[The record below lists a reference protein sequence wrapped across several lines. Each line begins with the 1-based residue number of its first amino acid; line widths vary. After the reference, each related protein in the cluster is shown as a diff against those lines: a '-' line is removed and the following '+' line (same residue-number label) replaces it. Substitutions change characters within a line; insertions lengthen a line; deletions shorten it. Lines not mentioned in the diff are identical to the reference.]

1 MLDDEEFHRV
11 MSNRQPRTTDIWS
24 EFTDVLR
31 EYELVTGEKL
41 ENPKPMW
48 HQRLSMYGPP
58 CKQCGKPVRTPRAK
72 LCGTCMTPVSLTA

>member
-11 MSNRQPRTTDIWS
+11 MSKRQPRTTGIWS

-41 ENPKPMW
+41 ENPNPIW
-48 HQRLSMYGPP
+48 HHRLSMYGLP
-58 CKQCGKPVRTPRAK
+58 CKHCGKPLRTPRAK
-72 LCGTCMTPVSLTA
+72 LCGTCMTPVSPTA